1 MTSSDGLEDGT
12 MLPDGTRSVDGSG
25 SLDGTRSVDGSGSL
39 DGTRWADRSGS
50 LDGTHSAD
58 WGAARGGGG
67 PLPERTQAREAV
79 AVAALSTV
87 AVAATAATPLAE
99 PLAGANAGAV
109 TLVGFLGVAAVT
121 PALVRIDLAERRLP
135 NVLVG
140 VAAGAWGVSTA
151 LHVAG
156 GDPAQ
161 AVTSLAL
168 ALAAAVFGLLAAL
181 AGGLGMGDV
190 KLGAVLTGLL
200 STGDLTALLGFWG
213 LAGTLAIGVAGVRTF
228 GTRSRRSRS
237 HPGADSARAGR
248 GVPFGPCLLAAFW
261 CVVASRSVGVGIDAV
276 MTVL

>member
-1 MTSSDGLEDGT
+1 MAAL
-12 MLPDGTRSVDGSG
+12 
-25 SLDGTRSVDGSGSL
+25 
-39 DGTRWADRSGS
+39 
-50 LDGTHSAD
+50 SAV
-58 WGAARGGGG
+58 
-67 PLPERTQAREAV
+67 AV
-79 AVAALSTV
+79 AVAAVTPH
-87 AVAATAATPLAE
+87 AA

-140 VAAGAWGVSTA
+140 VAAGAWAVSTA
-151 LHVAG
+151 LRVAG

-181 AGGLGMGDV
+181 AGGMGMGDV

-200 STGDLTALLGFWG
+200 STGDVTALLAFWG
-213 LAGTLAIGVAGVRTF
+213 LAGTLAIGIAGVQRF

-237 HPGADSARAGR
+237 RPAADSAPPGR

-261 CVVASRSVGVGIDAV
+261 CVVAGRSADVSIDAV
-276 MTVL
+276 VTLL

>member
-1 MTSSDGLEDGT
+1 VISSDGLENGT
-12 MLPDGTRSVDGSG
+12 MPADGTRSSG
-25 SLDGTRSVDGSGSL
+25 G
-39 DGTRWADRSGS
+39 
-50 LDGTHSAD
+50 
-58 WGAARGGGG
+58 GAARRGGG

-79 AVAALSTV
+79 AVAALSAIAV
-87 AVAATAATPLAE
+87 AVAEATPHAD
-99 PLAGANAGAV
+99 PLLGANAGAV

-151 LHVAG
+151 LRVAG

-168 ALAAAVFGLLAAL
+168 ALAAAVLGLLAAV

-200 STGDLTALLGFWG
+200 STGDLTALLNFWG
-213 LAGTLAIGVAGVRTF
+213 LAGTLAIGLAGLRAF

-237 HPGADSARAGR
+237 HPVADSVRPGR
-248 GVPFGPCLLAAFW
+248 GIPFGPCLLAAFW
-261 CVVASRSVGVGIDAV
+261 CVVVGRSAGVGIEAV
-276 MTVL
+276 VTML

>member
-1 MTSSDGLEDGT
+1 
-12 MLPDGTRSVDGSG
+12 MLPDGTRSVDGGG
-25 SLDGTRSVDGSGSL
+25 SPDGTRSVDGNGSP
-39 DGTRWADRSGS
+39 DGMRSSDR
-50 LDGTHSAD
+50 
-58 WGAARGGGG
+58 GAARRGGG
-67 PLPERTQAREAV
+67 PLSERTQAREAV
-79 AVAALSTV
+79 AVAALSAVAV
-87 AVAATAATPLAE
+87 AVAAVTPHAA

-140 VAAGAWGVSTA
+140 VAAGAWAVSTA
-151 LHVAG
+151 LRVAG

-181 AGGLGMGDV
+181 AGGMGMGDV

-200 STGDLTALLGFWG
+200 STGDVTALLAFWG
-213 LAGTLAIGVAGVRTF
+213 LAGTLAIGIAGVQRF

-237 HPGADSARAGR
+237 RPAADSAPPGR

-261 CVVASRSVGVGIDAV
+261 CVVAGRSADVSIDAV
-276 MTVL
+276 VTLL

>member
-1 MTSSDGLEDGT
+1 
-12 MLPDGTRSVDGSG
+12 MLPDGTRSADGSG
-25 SLDGTRSVDGSGSL
+25 SLDGTRSVDGSGSP
-39 DGTRWADRSGS
+39 DGTRWVDGSGS
-50 LDGTHSAD
+50 LDGTRSAD

-87 AVAATAATPLAE
+87 AVAATAATPHADPLAG
-99 PLAGANAGAV
+99 AGANAGAV

-151 LHVAG
+151 LRVVG

-168 ALAAAVFGLLAAL
+168 ALAAAVLGLLAAL

-237 HPGADSARAGR
+237 HPAADSARAGL

-261 CVVASRSVGVGIDAV
+261 CVVASRSAGVGIDAV